1 MHWVWSSKLVSAKAA
16 LVETYSVCNLLT
28 PLVVRGYTLQDGAQ
42 EIPLIPSW
50 VLILK
55 GPARRR
61 TLLLL
66 DAVCFLL
73 GCVGVVARGEQHRHL

>member
-1 MHWVWSSKLVSAKAA
+1 MHWVWLSKLVYAKAA
-16 LVETYSVCNLLT
+16 LVETYSVCSLLT

-50 VLILK
+50 ALILK

-61 TLLLL
+61 T
-66 DAVCFLL
+66 
-73 GCVGVVARGEQHRHL
+73 

>member
-1 MHWVWSSKLVSAKAA
+1 MHRVWLSKLVYAKAA
-16 LVETYSVCNLLT
+16 LVETYSVCSLLT

-61 TLLLL
+61 TWL
-66 DAVCFLL
+66 AAACVPFFV
-73 GCVGVVARGEQHRHL
+73 CVGVFRSDRW